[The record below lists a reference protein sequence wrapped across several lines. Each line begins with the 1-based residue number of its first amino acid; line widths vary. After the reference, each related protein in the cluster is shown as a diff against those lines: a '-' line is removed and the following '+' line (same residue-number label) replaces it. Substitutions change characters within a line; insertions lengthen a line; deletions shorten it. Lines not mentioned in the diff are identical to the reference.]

1 MNLSNQFFEHYLE
14 RFDAIP
20 FSVQFADHHRIMVG
34 KGQPQF
40 EVMVYDKIDKSS
52 LLKSTSLA
60 LGEAYIRKA
69 IDIKGDLYQCLTC
82 ILSQMNQFTTNRGAL
97 HSLLHTSTSKANQ
110 MEEVQSHYDISNEF
124 YQLWLDETMSYSC
137 AYFAHESDTLLIA
150 QQQKVAYILKKLNL
164 QEGMSLLD
172 IGCGWG
178 YLLIEAAKNY
188 KIHGVGITLS
198 KEQEK
203 KFNER
208 IEEENLTEY
217 LEVKL
222 MDYRELENSGL
233 SFDRIVSVGMLEH
246 VGRKNYELFLKNVNS
261 VLKPKGVFLLHY
273 ISALK
278 EFSGDP
284 FIKKYIFPGG
294 VIPSLREI
302 ISLCAESNFYTVDVE
317 SLRRHYTKTL
327 LCWHDNFNENKEKIL
342 AMFNENFV
350 RMWEL
355 YLCSCAASFTNGIID
370 LHQILL
376 TKGCNN
382 DLPLTRDYLYLN

>member
-1 MNLSNQFFEHYLE
+1 MSLSNDFFEHYLK

-20 FSVQFADHHRIMVG
+20 FSVQFADQHQITIG
-34 KGQPQF
+34 EGQPQF
-40 EVMVYDKIDKSS
+40 EVMVYDKIDKSN

-60 LGEAYIRKA
+60 LGEAYIHKA
-69 IDIKGDLYQCLTC
+69 IDVKGDLYQCLNS
-82 ILSQMNQFTTNRGAL
+82 ILAQMNQFTTNRSAL
-97 HSLLHTSTSKANQ
+97 HSLLHTSTSKAHQ
-110 MEEVQSHYDISNEF
+110 KDEVQSHYDISNEF
-124 YQLWLDETMSYSC
+124 YRLWLDETMSYSC
-137 AYFAHESDTLLIA
+137 AYFAKETDTLLTA
-150 QQQKVAYILKKLNL
+150 QQQKVDHILKKLNL
-164 QEGMSLLD
+164 KEGMSLLD

-178 YLLIEAAKNY
+178 YLLIEAAKRY

-203 KFNER
+203 KFKER
-208 IEEENLTEY
+208 IEEEQLTEY

-222 MDYRELENSGL
+222 MDYRELENSHL

-246 VGRKNYELFLKNVNS
+246 VGRKNYALFLKNVNS
-261 VLKPKGVFLLHY
+261 VLKPKGIFLLHY

-302 ISLCAESNFYTVDVE
+302 ISLCGEINFYTVDVE

-327 LCWHDNFNENKEKIL
+327 LCWNHNFNENREKIL
-342 AMFNENFV
+342 DMFDENFV

-355 YLCSCAASFTNGIID
+355 YLCSCAASFTNGIVD
-370 LHQILL
+370 LHQLLL

-382 DLPLTRDYLYLN
+382 ELPLTRDYLYQN